1 MKKIEYSTLFWDK
14 TFARSESEFNK
25 KFETNQHTQLKRTPM
40 SWDTGWD
47 ELLRT
52 ALYGSGPDVSEV
64 GTTWLGSLNDLEAL
78 KPLSAAQVG
87 ALGGPQSFV
96 PAIWQACVSKED
108 AQVMAIPWYLDVRV
122 VLYRRDLL
130 HKAGVDEKTA
140 FANSGQ
146 FTETLQRL
154 KAAGNPTPLAMT
166 TQTRIRMIHDMAC
179 WIWDAGGD
187 FRSLDGRTLELNQ
200 PKSQAGMQAYFGL
213 AKFLPP
219 QMRGLT
225 GGTAP
230 EPFRQGQAAVAVLT
244 NYDYANIRLGL
255 VQEGL
260 SPTIPEVIENLG
272 VAMLM
277 QAPFIGGS
285 TLSIWRHTLQESEA
299 LDLIQYLTDT
309 QAARMLYEAVQVLPA
324 RLEAL
329 DQLSLATDLYFPV
342 IKHSLEKGRSF
353 HSAYRWASVEAHLGR
368 VIEQLWQDLFAN
380 PGLNVAAEVSRR
392 FTELSERLEHT
403 ILANW

>member
-1 MKKIEYSTLFWDK
+1 MKRIEYSTLFWDK

-25 KFETNQHTQLKRTPM
+25 KFETDQHIQLYRTPM

-78 KPLSAAQVG
+78 KLLSADQVST
-87 ALGGPQSFV
+87 LGGSQTFV

-130 HKAGVDEKTA
+130 HKARVDEKTA
-140 FANSGQ
+140 FGNSGQ

-179 WIWDAGGD
+179 WVWDAGGD
-187 FRSLDGRTLELNQ
+187 FRSPDGRTLELHEA
-200 PKSQAGMQAYFGL
+200 KSQAGMRAYFGL
-213 AKFLPP
+213 VKFLPP

-230 EPFRQGQAAVAVLT
+230 EPFRLGQAAVAVLT
-244 NYDYANIRLGL
+244 SYDYANIRLGL

-260 SPTIPEVIENLG
+260 SPTTPEVLENLG

-285 TLSIWRHTLQESEA
+285 TLSIWRHTLQEREA
-299 LDLIQYLTDT
+299 LDLIQYLTGA
-309 QAARMLYEAVQVLPA
+309 QVGRMLYETAQVLPA

-329 DQLSLATDLYFPV
+329 DQLPLATDPYFPI

-368 VIEQLWQDLFAN
+368 VIEQLWQGLFEN
-380 PGLNVAAEVSRR
+380 PGLDVAAQVSRR
-392 FTELSERLEHT
+392 FTELSGRLEHT